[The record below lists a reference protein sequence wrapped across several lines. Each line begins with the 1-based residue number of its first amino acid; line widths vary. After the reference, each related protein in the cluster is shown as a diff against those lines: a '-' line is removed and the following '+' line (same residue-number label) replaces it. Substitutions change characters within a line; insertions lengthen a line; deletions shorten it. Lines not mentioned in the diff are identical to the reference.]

1 METPLLTPDG
11 FPRDDLDIVQIR
23 TTRAQVIR
31 LRNDYKAISARIEEG
46 LHTYHSVMQDH
57 PLIANTIPG
66 GNDDERTP
74 ARPPDVIETPFAQV
88 QSMVAGGPAEEAGL
102 KVGDRIR
109 RIGDVNWVNHDRLNE
124 VAETVRRHE
133 GEQVTPPDLRFISK
147 ESIKMAEEQAQ
158 PQVPTFK
165 LVLVG
170 DGGTGKT
177 TFVKRHLT
185 GEFEKKYNA
194 TQGVEVHPM
203 AFTTDWDGDEPVADA
218 DQAQNFGM
226 IQFDV
231 WDTAGQ
237 EKFGGLRDGY
247 YINGQCGIIMFDV
260 TSRITYK
267 NVPNWHRDL
276 VRVCENIPLVLTGN
290 KVDVKE
296 RKVKA
301 KNITFHR
308 KKNLQYYD
316 ISAKSNYNFEK
327 PFLWLARKLVG
338 NSALDFVAAP
348 ALKPAEVHIDPE
360 TLAKLEK
367 EMTEASNLPLPEEED
382 ADL

>member
-1 METPLLTPDG
+1 M
-11 FPRDDLDIVQIR
+11 
-23 TTRAQVIR
+23 A
-31 LRNDYKAISARIEEG
+31 
-46 LHTYHSVMQDH
+46 
-57 PLIANTIPG
+57 
-66 GNDDERTP
+66 
-74 ARPPDVIETPFAQV
+74 
-88 QSMVAGGPAEEAGL
+88 AE
-102 KVGDRIR
+102 
-109 RIGDVNWVNHDRLNE
+109 
-124 VAETVRRHE
+124 
-133 GEQVTPPDLRFISK
+133 
-147 ESIKMAEEQAQ
+147 
-158 PQVPTFK
+158 VPTFK

-185 GEFEKKYNA
+185 GEFEKKYIA
-194 TQGVEVHPM
+194 TLGVEVHPL
-203 AFTTDWDGDEPVADA
+203 AFHTNLG
-218 DQAQNFGM
+218 N

-276 VRVCENIPLVLTGN
+276 VRVCEGIPIVLCGN

-301 KNITFHR
+301 KTITFHR

-338 NSALDFVAAP
+338 NPQLEFVAAP
-348 ALKPAEVHIDPE
+348 ALAPPEVAVNKE
-360 TLAKLEK
+360 LMAKYEQ
-367 EMTEASNLPLPEEED
+367 EMEAATQMPLPDEED
-382 ADL
+382 PDL